1 MPTDN
6 LNIVVS
12 APHVPDMF
20 ERVAAMSGVNL
31 IRYEEPTAGLPEPQ
45 EWDADVLAKA
55 DVLFCL
61 GYCPANIDQARKLK
75 WVQLS
80 SAGYETFLPFNLPRR
95 GVRASN
101 ALGVFDVPIGEWN
114 LMMMIALA
122 RDLRGMIR
130 NQDQARWD
138 PADRFQREI
147 RGSVVGFW
155 GYGGIARETARLA
168 KAMDM
173 KVHVLVRSTTPDGRV
188 KPRRDVYCVP
198 GTGDPEGKLPDR
210 VFTMDRKVEFLKS
223 LDFLIVAMPLTDV
236 SRGAIG
242 EAELRALPLHA
253 FVLNPARGPIIQEQA
268 LLKALRE
275 KWFAGAALDTHYAY
289 PLPPE
294 HPLWSMPN
302 ALLTPHISGSSG
314 SQHYPRR
321 VWDIFTQNLDRFRTG
336 RPLLNELTPAQ
347 LTGA

>member
-1 MPTDN
+1 
-6 LNIVVS
+6 
-12 APHVPDMF
+12 
-20 ERVAAMSGVNL
+20 
-31 IRYEEPTAGLPEPQ
+31 
-45 EWDADVLAKA
+45 
-55 DVLFCL
+55 
-61 GYCPANIDQARKLK
+61 
-75 WVQLS
+75 
-80 SAGYETFLPFNLPRR
+80 
-95 GVRASN
+95 
-101 ALGVFDVPIGEWN
+101 
-114 LMMMIALA
+114 
-122 RDLRGMIR
+122 
-130 NQDQARWD
+130 
-138 PADRFQREI
+138 
-147 RGSVVGFW
+147 
-155 GYGGIARETARLA
+155 
-168 KAMDM
+168 
-173 KVHVLVRSTTPDGRV
+173 
-188 KPRRDVYCVP
+188 
-198 GTGDPEGKLPDR
+198 
-210 VFTMDRKVEFLKS
+210 
-223 LDFLIVAMPLTDV
+223 MPLTDV

-253 FVLNPARGPIIQEQA
+253 FVFNPARGPIIQEQA